1 MKTLA
6 SFLVAGAL
14 AFAPAAGLAKIVRQV
29 EQTFPVTP
37 GGTLRVQ
44 TMGGDIRVSTAD
56 VAEVKVS
63 ARQTFRTDSEKEAD
77 EILAAMTFRI
87 VKEGDDVVAE
97 ARSERKGGWFGQN
110 QVTVDFTVTV
120 PRQFNAELATSG
132 GDIGVGDL
140 TGTVKARTSGG
151 DLEFARIAGDL
162 EGRTSG
168 GDITLA
174 EGTARAVLS
183 TSGGDIQITRAGGPT
198 KVSTSGG
205 DIRIDAAAELL
216 GASTSGGNIVARL
229 TEAPKRDLELS
240 TSGGD
245 VRLTLPKSAAFAL
258 DAGTSGGRVD
268 ASGLTLTLASGGM
281 GKSKLAGT
289 VNGGGPKLRLRTSGG
304 NIRIQPE

>member
-6 SFLVAGAL
+6 SLLVAGAL
-14 AFAPAAGLAKIVRQV
+14 AFAPAVGLAKIVRQV
-29 EQTFPVTP
+29 EQTFPVAA

-44 TMGGDIRVSTAD
+44 TMGGDIRVATAD
-56 VAEVKVS
+56 VAEVKVT

-77 EILAAMTFRI
+77 ELLAAMTFRI
-87 VKEGDDVVAE
+87 AKEGNNIVAE

-110 QVTVDFTVTV
+110 KVAVDFTVTV

-132 GDIGVGDL
+132 GDIRVGDL

-151 DLEFARIAGDL
+151 DLDFARIAGDL

-183 TSGGDIQITRAGGPT
+183 TSGGDIQVTRAGGPT

-205 DIRIDAAAELL
+205 DIRIDAATELL

-229 TEAPKRDLELS
+229 VEAPRQDLELN

-245 VRLTLPKSAAFAL
+245 VRVTLPKSAPLSL
-258 DAGTSGGRVD
+258 DAGTSGGSVD

-281 GKSKLAGT
+281 GKSKLVGT

-304 NIRIQPE
+304 NIRIRPE